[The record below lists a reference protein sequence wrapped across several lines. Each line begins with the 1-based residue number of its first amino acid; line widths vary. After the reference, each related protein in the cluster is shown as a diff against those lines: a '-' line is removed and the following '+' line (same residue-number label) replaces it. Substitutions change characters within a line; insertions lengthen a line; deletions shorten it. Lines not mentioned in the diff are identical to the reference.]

1 VVAVDNRRLA
11 GIAKLAGAP
20 KAKAAGIEFHAPVG
34 SLIEEG
40 QPLFTVHAES
50 PGELSYALDYARAQQ
65 DVITLQ
71 QEP

>member
-1 VVAVDNRRLA
+1 
-11 GIAKLAGAP
+11 
-20 KAKAAGIEFHAPVG
+20 
-34 SLIEEG
+34 
-40 QPLFTVHAES
+40 VHAES